1 MARQKQPL
9 DPEGNILQEE
19 AITDN
24 INTNTP
30 PLPTDPQSI
39 NDYTQSILKTF
50 PFYEYLYVD
59 RDGGSYTPN
68 TPLSI
73 RKNAT
78 LYKNPYY
85 KKS

>member
-9 DPEGNILQEE
+9 DSEGNPLQEE
-19 AITDN
+19 TITDN
-24 INTNTP
+24 VNTNTP
-30 PLPTDPQSI
+30 PLPTDLQSI
-39 NDYTQSILKTF
+39 NDYTQSMLKAF
-50 PFYEYLYVD
+50 PFYEYLYID

-73 RKNAT
+73 REGAT

>member
-9 DPEGNILQEE
+9 DLEGNILQEE

-24 INTNTP
+24 ANTNTP
-30 PLPTDPQSI
+30 PLPTDPQLI

-59 RDGGSYTPN
+59 KDGGSYTPN
-68 TPLSI
+68 TSVSI